1 MENSKIYSKVFL
13 WLFVG
18 LAITF
23 VGGWALSLNEA
34 IYQPLLKVGII
45 PIIVVELVIAIAMG
59 FGIKKMNP
67 IIAKICYII
76 FSITTGITFS
86 AIFLEYELGS
96 IMLVFLI
103 TAFIFAGLAVL
114 GFITKKDVS
123 RFGPILLITF
133 LAAIILSIV
142 NIFMHNTM
150 LQLGL
155 EILILVIFMGYV
167 IYDMKKIREL
177 VDTMDEDKVAVY
189 GAFQLY
195 LDFINIF
202 VRLLE
207 FFGKKS
213 N

>member
-1 MENSKIYSKVFL
+1 MENNKVFSKVFL

-18 LAITF
+18 LTITF
-23 VGGWALSLNEA
+23 IGGYALSLNEA

-59 FGIKKMNP
+59 FGIKKMSP
-67 IIAKICYII
+67 IIAKICYIV

-86 AIFLEYELGS
+86 AIFIEYELGS

-103 TAFIFAGLAVL
+103 TAFIFAALAVF
-114 GFITKKDVS
+114 GFVTKKDVS
-123 RFGPILLITF
+123 RFGPILLVTF

-155 EILILVIFMGYV
+155 EILILLVFMGYV

-177 VDTMDEDKVAVY
+177 VDELGEDKVAVY

-202 VRLLE
+202 IRLLE
-207 FFGKKS
+207 LFGKKK
-213 N
+213 

>member
-1 MENSKIYSKVFL
+1 MENNKVFSKVFL

-23 VGGWALSLNEA
+23 IGGYALSLNEA

-59 FGIKKMNP
+59 FGIKKMSP
-67 IIAKICYII
+67 IIAKICYIV

-86 AIFLEYELGS
+86 AIFIEYELGS

-103 TAFIFAGLAVL
+103 TAFIFAALAVF
-114 GFITKKDVS
+114 GFVTKKDVS
-123 RFGPILLITF
+123 RFGPILLVTF

-155 EILILVIFMGYV
+155 EILILLVFMGYV

-177 VDTMDEDKVAVY
+177 VDELGEDKVAVY

-202 VRLLE
+202 IRLLE
-207 FFGKKS
+207 LFGKKK
-213 N
+213 

>member
-207 FFGKKS
+207 FFGKKK
-213 N
+213 